1 VTVLLIT
8 GAGDAQGM
16 LRGGQCPMLPK
27 PFRITDLLSRVLA
40 LTIDDTHHQRHVRAA
55 LESLADI

>member
-16 LRGGQCPMLPK
+16 LRGCQCPMLPN
-27 PFRITDLLSRVLA
+27 PFRITDLPSRVLA
-40 LTIDDTHHQRHVRAA
+40 L
-55 LESLADI
+55 